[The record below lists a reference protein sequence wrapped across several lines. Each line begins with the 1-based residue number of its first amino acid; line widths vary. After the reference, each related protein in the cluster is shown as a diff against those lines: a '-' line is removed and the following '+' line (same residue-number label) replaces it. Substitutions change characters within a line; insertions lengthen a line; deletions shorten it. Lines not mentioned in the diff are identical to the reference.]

1 MSQPRTPIVTSETPV
16 KAGRQ
21 RSSSS
26 IPLRIFAVCL
36 TSALVA
42 VNYTNYGPLI
52 PTLRSELHISNGQAG
67 LFSTLLFLGLAVTYI
82 PGGILADRYGSRPVL
97 FGSSIL
103 FVLGELLLPLFPNL
117 TWMLICRAIIGFG
130 SGPAFVAGA
139 RVAASLERHAALGQG
154 LYGGSVQVGS
164 GTGLLITP
172 LLLAWFGW
180 RGAFLVWGL
189 LGISSIIVWLFVHEA
204 QELHQATGVDVRAGL
219 RSPSIWSLGLSH
231 MGTFGLGN
239 AIAAWIAIYLVHQ
252 YGLTLGLA
260 ATLGSVALLTGV
272 FFRPLGGILIG
283 RRVID
288 PIPLLRIGTLFGFL
302 GVLLLA
308 IPLSFAP
315 FVIAGMGLIA
325 IGATI
330 PYTSVF
336 NEAAHL
342 RGVSKGIGQAL
353 VSVISMPTVILG
365 PPLIGF
371 LFQQTGSFTLAFGSI
386 LLFSIVAVT
395 ASFLA
400 GPAVKRESA
409 MLN

>member
-1 MSQPRTPIVTSETPV
+1 MSQPHSPIATPQMAEDAV
-16 KAGRQ
+16 RQ
-21 RSSSS
+21 RQFSS

-52 PTLRSELHISNGQAG
+52 PALRSELHISNGQAG
-67 LFSTLLFLGLAVTYI
+67 LFSTLLFLGFAVAYI
-82 PGGILADRYGSRPVL
+82 PAGILADRYGSRPIL
-97 FGSSIL
+97 LGSSIL

-117 TWMLICRAIIGFG
+117 TWMLACRAIVGFG
-130 SGPAFVAGA
+130 SGAAFVAGA
-139 RVAASLERHAALGQG
+139 RVAASLGKHSYVGQG

-164 GTGLLITP
+164 GTGLLVTP

-180 RGAFLVWGL
+180 RGSFFVWGL
-189 LGISSIIVWLFVHEA
+189 AGISSIVVWLFVNEA
-204 QELHQATGVDVRAGL
+204 QEPRESSRADVGAGL
-219 RSPSIWSLGLSH
+219 RSPSIWTLGLSH

-239 AIAAWIAIYLVHQ
+239 AIAAWIAVYLVHQ

-260 ATLGSVALLTGV
+260 ATLGSVALLTGM
-272 FFRPLGGILIG
+272 FFRPLGGVLIG
-283 RRVID
+283 RGIIGA
-288 PIPLLRIGTLFGFL
+288 IPLLRIGTIFGFL

-308 IPLSFAP
+308 LPLRFAP
-315 FVIAGMGLIA
+315 LLIAGMGLIA

-353 VSVISMPTVILG
+353 VSVISIPTVLLG
-365 PPLIGF
+365 PPLVGF
-371 LFQQTGSFTLAFGSI
+371 LFQQTGSFTPAFGSI
-386 LLFSIVAVT
+386 LLFSAVAVT

-400 GPAVKRESA
+400 GPAVKRETTA
-409 MLN
+409 

>member
-1 MSQPRTPIVTSETPV
+1 MSQPHIPAVTSETPV
-16 KAGRQ
+16 EAARPRQ
-21 RSSSS
+21 SSS
-26 IPLRIFAVCL
+26 IPIRIFAVCL

-52 PTLRSELHISNGQAG
+52 PALRSELHISNGQAG
-67 LFSTLLFLGLAVTYI
+67 LFSTLLFLGLAITYI

-97 FGSSIL
+97 LGSSIL
-103 FVLGELLLPLFPNL
+103 FVFGELLLPLFPNL
-117 TWMLICRAIIGFG
+117 TWMLICRAILGFG
-130 SGPAFVAGA
+130 SGAAFVAGA
-139 RVAASLERHAALGQG
+139 RVAASLERHSALGQG

-204 QELHQATGVDVRAGL
+204 QELHQATRVDVGAGL
-219 RSPSIWSLGLSH
+219 HSPSIWTLGLSH

-283 RRVID
+283 RGIIGA
-288 PIPLLRIGTLFGFL
+288 IPLLRIGTLFGFL

-353 VSVISMPTVILG
+353 VSVISIPSAILG

-371 LFQQTGSFTLAFGSI
+371 LFQQTGSFTPAFGSI
-386 LLFSIVAVT
+386 LLFSVVAVT

-400 GPAVKRESA
+400 GPAVKREGTA
-409 MLN
+409 

>member
-1 MSQPRTPIVTSETPV
+1 MSQPHSPIATPEMSEDAV
-16 KAGRQ
+16 RQ
-21 RSSSS
+21 RQSSS

-36 TSALVA
+36 TSVLVA

-52 PTLRSELHISNGQAG
+52 PSLNSELHISNGQAG
-67 LFSTLLFLGLAVTYI
+67 LFSTLLFLGLAVAYI
-82 PGGILADRYGSRPVL
+82 PAGILADRYGSRPIL
-97 FGSSIL
+97 LGSSIL
-103 FVLGELLLPLFPNL
+103 FVFGELLLPLFPNL
-117 TWMLICRAIIGFG
+117 FWMLTCRAIVGLG
-130 SGPAFVAGA
+130 SGAAFVAGA
-139 RVAASLERHAALGQG
+139 RAAASLGKHSSLGQG

-164 GTGLLITP
+164 GIGLLVTP
-172 LLLAWFGW
+172 PLLAWFGW
-180 RGAFLVWGL
+180 RGAFFVWGL
-189 LGISSIIVWLFVHEA
+189 AGISSIVAWLFVNEA
-204 QELHQATGVDVRAGL
+204 KEPREATRADVGAGL
-219 RSPSIWSLGLSH
+219 RSPSIWTLGLSH

-239 AIAAWIAIYLVHQ
+239 AIAAWIAIYLAHQ

-260 ATLGSVALLTGV
+260 ATLGSVALLTGM

-283 RRVID
+283 RGIVGA
-288 PIPLLRIGTLFGFL
+288 IPLLRLGTVFGFL

-308 IPLSFAP
+308 LPLSFAP
-315 FVIAGMGLIA
+315 LLIAGMGLIA

-353 VSVISMPTVILG
+353 VSVISIPTVLLG

-371 LFQQTGSFTLAFGSI
+371 LFQQTGSFTPAFGSI
-386 LLFSIVAVT
+386 LLFSAVAVT

-400 GPAVKRESA
+400 GPAVKRETTA
-409 MLN
+409 

>member
-1 MSQPRTPIVTSETPV
+1 MSQPHIPIVASETPDE
-16 KAGRQ
+16 AARPRQ
-21 RSSSS
+21 SSS

-52 PTLRSELHISNGQAG
+52 PALRSELHISNGQVG
-67 LFSTLLFLGLAVTYI
+67 LFSTLLFLGLAITYI

-97 FGSSIL
+97 LVSSIL

-117 TWMLICRAIIGFG
+117 TWMLICRAILGFG
-130 SGPAFVAGA
+130 SGAAFVAGA
-139 RVAASLERHAALGQG
+139 RMAASLERHSALGQG

-189 LGISSIIVWLFVHEA
+189 LGISSIIVWLFVHDA
-204 QELHQATGVDVRAGL
+204 QELHQATGVDVGAGL
-219 RSPSIWSLGLSH
+219 RSPTIWSLGLSH

-283 RRVID
+283 RGIIGA
-288 PIPLLRIGTLFGFL
+288 IPLLRIGTLFGFL

-308 IPLSFAP
+308 IPLSFTP

-353 VSVISMPTVILG
+353 VSVISIPTVILG

-371 LFQQTGSFTLAFGSI
+371 LFQQTGSFTPAFGSI
-386 LLFSIVAVT
+386 LLFSAVAVT

-400 GPAVKRESA
+400 GPAVKREGTA
-409 MLN
+409 

>member
-1 MSQPRTPIVTSETPV
+1 MSQPHIPIVTSETPV
-16 KAGRQ
+16 EAARQ
-21 RSSSS
+21 RQSSS

-52 PTLRSELHISNGQAG
+52 PALRSELHISNGQAG

-82 PGGILADRYGSRPVL
+82 PGGMLADRYGSRPVL
-97 FGSSIL
+97 LGSSIL
-103 FVLGELLLPLFPNL
+103 FVFGELLLPLFPNL
-117 TWMLICRAIIGFG
+117 TWMLICRAILGFG
-130 SGPAFVAGA
+130 SGAAFVAGA
-139 RVAASLERHAALGQG
+139 RVAASLERHSALGQG

-172 LLLAWFGW
+172 LLFAWFGW

-189 LGISSIIVWLFVHEA
+189 LSISSIIVWLFVHEA
-204 QELHQATGVDVRAGL
+204 QELHQATGVDVGAGL

-239 AIAAWIAIYLVHQ
+239 TIAAWIAIYLVHQ

-283 RRVID
+283 RGIIGA
-288 PIPLLRIGTLFGFL
+288 IPLLRIGTLFGFL

-308 IPLSFAP
+308 FPLSFAP

-353 VSVISMPTVILG
+353 VSVISIPTVILG

-371 LFQQTGSFTLAFGSI
+371 LFQQTGSFTPAFGSI
-386 LLFSIVAVT
+386 LLFSAVAVT

-400 GPAVKRESA
+400 GPAVKRESTA
-409 MLN
+409 

>member
-1 MSQPRTPIVTSETPV
+1 MSQPHSPIAASETSEDV
-16 KAGRQ
+16 VRQ
-21 RSSSS
+21 TRSSS

-36 TSALVA
+36 TSVLVA

-52 PTLRSELHISNGQAG
+52 PSLHGELHISNGQAG
-67 LFSTLLFLGLAVTYI
+67 LFSTLLFLGLAVAYI
-82 PGGILADRYGSRPVL
+82 PGGILADRYGSRPIL
-97 FGSSIL
+97 LGSSIL

-117 TWMLICRAIIGFG
+117 IWMLACRAILGLG
-130 SGPAFVAGA
+130 SGAAFVAGA
-139 RVAASLERHAALGQG
+139 RAAASLGKHSSLGQG

-164 GTGLLITP
+164 GIGLLVTP

-180 RGAFLVWGL
+180 RGAFFVWGL
-189 LGISSIIVWLFVHEA
+189 AGISSIVVWLFVNEA
-204 QELHQATGVDVRAGL
+204 QEPREATRADIGAGL
-219 RSPSIWSLGLSH
+219 RSPSIWTLGLSH

-252 YGLTLGLA
+252 FGLTLGLA
-260 ATLGSVALLTGV
+260 ATLGSVALLTGM

-283 RRVID
+283 RGIIGA
-288 PIPLLRIGTLFGFL
+288 IPLLRIGTVFGFL
-302 GVLLLA
+302 GVFLLA
-308 IPLSFAP
+308 LPLSFVP
-315 FVIAGMGLIA
+315 LVIAGMGLIA

-336 NEAAHL
+336 NEAARL

-353 VSVISMPTVILG
+353 VSVISIPTVLLG

-371 LFQQTGSFTLAFGSI
+371 LFQQTGSFTPAFGSI
-386 LLFSIVAVT
+386 LIFSTVAVT

-400 GPAVKRESA
+400 GPAVKRETTA
-409 MLN
+409 

>member
-1 MSQPRTPIVTSETPV
+1 MLSETPGE
-16 KAGRQ
+16 AGAQ
-21 RSSSS
+21 RRSS

-36 TSALVA
+36 TSVLVA

-52 PTLRSELHISNGQAG
+52 PVLRSELHISNGQAG
-67 LFSTLLFLGLAVTYI
+67 LFSTLLFLGLAATYI
-82 PGGILADRYGSRPVL
+82 PGGIFADRYGSRPVL
-97 FGSSIL
+97 LYSSIV
-103 FVLGELLLPLFPNL
+103 FVFGELLLPLFPNL
-117 TWMLICRAIIGFG
+117 IWMLACRAIVGFG
-130 SGPAFVAGA
+130 SGAAFVAGA
-139 RVAASLERHAALGQG
+139 RVAASLEKHSSLGQG

-172 LLLAWFGW
+172 LLLAWVGW
-180 RGAFLVWGL
+180 RGSFLVWGL
-189 LGISSIIVWLFVHEA
+189 LGILSIIVWLFVKEA
-204 QELHQATGVDVRAGL
+204 RELHHATKVDVGAGL
-219 RSPSIWSLGLSH
+219 RSPSVWTLGLSH

-239 AIAAWIAIYLVHQ
+239 AIAAWIAVYLVHQ

-260 ATLGSVALLTGV
+260 ATLGSIALLTGM

-283 RRVID
+283 RGIIGA
-288 PIPLLRIGTLFGFL
+288 IPLLRMGTLFGFL

-315 FVIAGMGLIA
+315 LVIAGMGLIA

-353 VSVISMPTVILG
+353 VSVISIPTVLLG

-371 LFQQTGSFTLAFGSI
+371 LFQQTGSFTPAFGSI
-386 LLFSIVAVT
+386 LLFSAVAVT

-400 GPAVKRESA
+400 GPAVKRES
-409 MLN
+409 MTE

>member
-1 MSQPRTPIVTSETPV
+1 MSQPHIPAVASETPV
-16 KAGRQ
+16 EAARQ
-21 RSSSS
+21 RQSSS

-52 PTLRSELHISNGQAG
+52 PALRSELHISNGQAG
-67 LFSTLLFLGLAVTYI
+67 LFSTLLFLGLAITYI

-97 FGSSIL
+97 LGSSIL

-117 TWMLICRAIIGFG
+117 TWMLIFRAVLGFG
-130 SGPAFVAGA
+130 SGAAFVAGA
-139 RVAASLERHAALGQG
+139 RVSASLERHSALGQG

-189 LGISSIIVWLFVHEA
+189 LGISSIIVWLFVHDV
-204 QELHQATGVDVRAGL
+204 QELRQATGVDVGAGL

-283 RRVID
+283 RGIIGA
-288 PIPLLRIGTLFGFL
+288 IPLLRIGTLFGFL

-353 VSVISMPTVILG
+353 VSVISIPTVILG

-371 LFQQTGSFTLAFGSI
+371 LFQQTGSFTPAFGSI
-386 LLFSIVAVT
+386 LLFSAVAVT

-400 GPAVKRESA
+400 GPAVKREGTA
-409 MLN
+409 

>member
-1 MSQPRTPIVTSETPV
+1 MSQPHIPAVASETPV
-16 KAGRQ
+16 EAARRRQ
-21 RSSSS
+21 SSS

-52 PTLRSELHISNGQAG
+52 PALRSELHISNGQAG
-67 LFSTLLFLGLAVTYI
+67 LFSTLLFLGLAITYI

-97 FGSSIL
+97 LGSSIL

-117 TWMLICRAIIGFG
+117 TWMLIFRAILGFG
-130 SGPAFVAGA
+130 SGAAFVAGA
-139 RVAASLERHAALGQG
+139 RVAASLERHSALGQG

-189 LGISSIIVWLFVHEA
+189 LGISSIIVWLFVHDV
-204 QELHQATGVDVRAGL
+204 QELHQATGVDVGAGL

-283 RRVID
+283 RGIIGA
-288 PIPLLRIGTLFGFL
+288 IPLLRIGTLFGFL

-353 VSVISMPTVILG
+353 VSVISIPTVILG

-371 LFQQTGSFTLAFGSI
+371 LFQQTGSFTPAFGSI
-386 LLFSIVAVT
+386 LLFSAVAVT

-400 GPAVKRESA
+400 GPAVKREGTV
-409 MLN
+409 